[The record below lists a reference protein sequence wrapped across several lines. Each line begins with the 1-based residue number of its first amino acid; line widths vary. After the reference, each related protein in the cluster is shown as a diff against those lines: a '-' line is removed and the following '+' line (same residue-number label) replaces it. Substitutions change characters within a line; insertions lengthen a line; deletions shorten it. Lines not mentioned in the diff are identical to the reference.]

1 MKIWLERSTLKDH
14 YVDSLRESLPDHQ
27 LVTEL
32 KNAKDA
38 EVAIMMPNF
47 AKKEYLDQ
55 MKDLKF
61 IKLLT
66 AGYNQINL
74 DDIKKRGITLA
85 YAKDVFSIQIA
96 EDVIA
101 KILTFNR
108 RLPVYYDHM
117 KKREWTFERVDHELY
132 HSTVGIIGAGSIGT
146 EVAIRLKA
154 FGCHIIGYRRSQI
167 KDEHYDEL
175 YHDRIGLESL
185 LKRSDYIIISLP
197 LSSHTKHFIS
207 ENEFKLMKPSALIIN
222 VARGE
227 VIDQK
232 ALIDALNQEIIRGAG
247 LDVTTPE
254 PLPHDDP
261 LWNAKNIFITPHQA
275 SASPKMQERL
285 IHEVIETLQAYFE
298 GKPLTN
304 LVAL

>member
-14 YVDSLRESLPDHQ
+14 YIENIKNAIPDHEIITDIYQ
-27 LVTEL
+27 
-32 KNAKDA
+32 AKDS
-38 EVAIMMPNF
+38 EIAIMMPQY

-55 MKDLKF
+55 LPNLKF

-74 DDIKKRGITLA
+74 EDIKNRGIQLA

-108 RLPVYYDHM
+108 RLPAYYENM
-117 KKREWTFERVDHELY
+117 KRNEWIFEKVDYELY
-132 HSTVGIIGAGSIGT
+132 NSTVGIIGAGSIGT

-154 FGCHIIGYRRSQI
+154 FGCHILGYRRS
-167 KDEHYDEL
+167 KVNDMSFDEL
-175 YHDRIGLESL
+175 FHDRKGLESL
-185 LKRSDYIIISLP
+185 LQRSDYVVIALP
-197 LSSHTKHFIS
+197 LSEHTKHFIG
-207 ENEFKLMKPSALIIN
+207 EVEFKLMKSSALIIN

-227 VIDQK
+227 VIDQD
-232 ALIDALNQEIIRGAG
+232 ALIHALENSTIRGAG

-254 PLPHDDP
+254 PLPKDRP
-261 LWNAKNIFITPHQA
+261 LWHAKNIFITPHQA

-285 IHEVIETLQAYFE
+285 VNEVIQTLCNYFE
-298 GKPLTN
+298 GKPLMN
-304 LVAL
+304 LVSL

>member
-14 YVDSLRESLPDHQ
+14 YIDILRASLPNHQ
-27 LVTEL
+27 LVTEI
-32 KNAKDA
+32 KDAKDA
-38 EVAIMMPNF
+38 EIAIMMPPY

-74 DDIKKRGITLA
+74 DDIKQRGITLA

-108 RLPVYYDHM
+108 RLPAYYDHM
-117 KKREWTFERVDHELY
+117 KQREWTFEKVDHELY

-185 LKRSDYIIISLP
+185 LTRSDYMIISLP

-285 IHEVIETLQAYFE
+285 IHEVIETLHAYFE

-304 LVAL
+304 LVSL